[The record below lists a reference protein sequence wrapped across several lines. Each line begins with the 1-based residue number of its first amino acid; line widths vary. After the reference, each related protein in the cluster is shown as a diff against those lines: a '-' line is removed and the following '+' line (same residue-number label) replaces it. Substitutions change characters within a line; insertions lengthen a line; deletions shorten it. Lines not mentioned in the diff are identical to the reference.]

1 MKRNTPLIT
10 LLTGAVLGV
19 VLLISSMLAT
29 PSNKSVSYSAAATAE
44 PVSPAPSSA
53 APSPAEASSSA
64 PAVTGSSPAYS
75 GTSSPA
81 PAESSAA
88 PAGSPAAPA
97 ESSAAGSAPAAAPS
111 PSATRTT
118 PTRADYAGRVGGG
131 GGSVA
136 VSVHGNKAIA
146 YVCNGS
152 TVEGWMR
159 GKVENGKLVLT
170 GKNNARLSASY
181 HAGKV
186 SGDVKAH
193 GTDYSFSVS
202 TVSKSSGLYEAT
214 ARVEG
219 KTIKAGWIVLGD
231 GTQVGSLETDANS
244 DQPVAVTAPTLDVAT
259 MTARIGNVVLHAI
272 PVSGVTGT
280 GF

>member
-19 VLLISSMLAT
+19 VLLVASMLAT
-29 PSNKSVSYSAAATAE
+29 PSGTPVNYSAAAA
-44 PVSPAPSSA
+44 SSAAPSSA
-53 APSPAEASSSA
+53 AA
-64 PAVTGSSPAYS
+64 
-75 GTSSPA
+75 SSPA
-81 PAESSAA
+81 PAESS
-88 PAGSPAAPA
+88 PATS
-97 ESSAAGSAPAAAPS
+97 AAPS
-111 PSATRTT
+111 ESSEAPGPSSAEPEAPEPTRTT
-118 PTRADYAGRVGGG
+118 PTRADFAGRVGGG

-136 VSVHGNKAIA
+136 VAVHGDKAVA

-159 GKVENGKLVLT
+159 GKVQNGKLTLT
-170 GKNNARLSASY
+170 GKNKAHLTASY

-186 SGDVKAH
+186 SGDVEAH

-202 TVSKSSGLYEAT
+202 TVGKSSSKSSGLYQAT
-214 ARVEG
+214 AVVQG

-231 GTQVGSLETDANS
+231 GTQIGSVETDESGEN
-244 DQPVAVTAPTLDVAT
+244 AVTAPKLDVAT
-259 MTARIGNVVLHAI
+259 MTARIGNVVLHAV
-272 PVSGVTGT
+272 PVSGVTGS

>member
-10 LLTGAVLGV
+10 LLAGAALGV
-19 VLLISSMLAT
+19 ILLVASMLST
-29 PSNKSVSYSAAATAE
+29 PSNTPVSYSAAAA
-44 PVSPAPSSA
+44 SSAAPSSA
-53 APSPAEASSSA
+53 AASSPA
-64 PAVTGSSPAYS
+64 PAVTESSPAS
-75 GTSSPA
+75 SATSAA

-88 PAGSPAAPA
+88 PAESSEAPGQSPA
-97 ESSAAGSAPAAAPS
+97 ESSAAVSAPAVAAS
-111 PSATRTT
+111 PEPTRTT

-136 VSVHGNKAIA
+136 VSVHGDKAVA

-170 GKNNARLSASY
+170 GKNKAHLTASY

-186 SGDVKAH
+186 TGDVEAH

-202 TVSKSSGLYEAT
+202 TVNKPSGLYQAT
-214 ARVEG
+214 AKVQG

-231 GTQVGSLETDANS
+231 GTQIGSLEIDA
-244 DQPVAVTAPTLDVAT
+244 DTATTAVTAPKLDVAT
-259 MTARIGNVVLHAI
+259 MTAQVGGLVLHAVPI
-272 PVSGVTGT
+272 SGVTGT

>member
-10 LLTGAVLGV
+10 LLAGAALGV
-19 VLLISSMLAT
+19 ILLVASMLST
-29 PSNKSVSYSAAATAE
+29 PSNTPVSYSAAAESSA
-44 PVSPAPSSA
+44 APSSA
-53 APSPAEASSSA
+53 AASSPA
-64 PAVTGSSPAYS
+64 PAVTESSPAS
-75 GTSSPA
+75 SATSSAA

-88 PAGSPAAPA
+88 PAESSQAPEESPA
-97 ESSAAGSAPAAAPS
+97 ESSAAVSAPAAAPS
-111 PSATRTT
+111 PEPTRTT
-118 PTRADYAGRVGGG
+118 PTRANYAGRVGGG

-136 VSVHGNKAIA
+136 VSVHGDKAVA

-159 GKVENGKLVLT
+159 GKVQNGKLVLT
-170 GKNNARLSASY
+170 GKNKAHLTASY

-186 SGDVKAH
+186 SGDVEAH

-202 TVSKSSGLYEAT
+202 TVNKPSGLYQAT
-214 ARVEG
+214 AKVQG

-231 GTQVGSLETDANS
+231 GTQIGSLEINADSAAT
-244 DQPVAVTAPTLDVAT
+244 AVTAPKLDVAT
-259 MTARIGNVVLHAI
+259 MTAQVGSLVLHAV